1 MTVLFGLP
9 DANSSSLW
17 LRGNDGDAS
26 LEVISESDFEVFIDI
41 FYYSII
47 SENQK
52 RASRQYHDALV
63 RFEEKK
69 VTNTKTE
76 RCC

>member
-9 DANSSSLW
+9 EANSSSLW

-41 FYYSII
+41 VLRLY
-47 SENQK
+47 
-52 RASRQYHDALV
+52 
-63 RFEEKK
+63 
-69 VTNTKTE
+69 
-76 RCC
+76 